1 MSDEEKFDAII
12 IGAGPA
18 GSACAYVLAREGKNV
33 LLIERGDSPGSKN
46 VTGGR
51 LYTYALE
58 LVEPGLYK
66 EAALERKVVRE
77 QIMMLSDKTGVT
89 IDYYDEKADDDI
101 PQSFTVLRA
110 NFDQWFADKAEAQGA
125 MIACGIK
132 VDDLIEKDGKIVGV
146 KAGEDE
152 MYADIVIAADGVNSL
167 MGQKADDDIPQSFTV
182 LRASFDQWFADK
194 AEAQGAM
201 IACGI
206 KVDDLIEKDG
216 KIVGVKAG
224 EDEMYADIV
233 IAADGVNSLM
243 GQKAGLKKEWTGHEV
258 GVGAKEI
265 IELPEKTIQ
274 NRFAVG
280 KGEGAAR
287 TILGQTGQV
296 QGGGFIYTNKTS
308 ISLGVVLSPQALA
321 EQDRSLADIYQD
333 FKMHPAIYP
342 LIEGGTTVEYSGHL
356 VPENGWNSVPKKL
369 YRDGFMMVG
378 DAAGFCINTGTMIR
392 GIDLAIVSGAAAA
405 KAILA
410 AEGSGIGEKYMQNL
424 EEMSL
429 IPTMKL
435 FAGWPQITSIPRM
448 TKEYPDLMNEALE
461 YMFHV
466 DGKVPEKMTKA
477 LRSITKKHVG
487 MCQMISDGWR
497 GFRAI

>member
-1 MSDEEKFDAII
+1 M
-12 IGAGPA
+12 
-18 GSACAYVLAREGKNV
+18 L
-33 LLIERGDSPGSKN
+33 
-46 VTGGR
+46 
-51 LYTYALE
+51 
-58 LVEPGLYK
+58 
-66 EAALERKVVRE
+66 
-77 QIMMLSDKTGVT
+77 LSDKTGVT

-167 MGQKADDDIPQSFTV
+167 MGQKA
-182 LRASFDQWFADK
+182 
-194 AEAQGAM
+194 
-201 IACGI
+201 
-206 KVDDLIEKDG
+206 
-216 KIVGVKAG
+216 
-224 EDEMYADIV
+224 
-233 IAADGVNSLM
+233 
-243 GQKAGLKKEWTGHEV
+243 GLKKEWTGHEV

-274 NRFAVG
+274 DRFAVG

-321 EQDRSLADIYQD
+321 EQNRSLADIYQD

-410 AEGSGIGEKYMQNL
+410 AEGGIGEKYMQNL

>member
-110 NFDQWFADKAEAQGA
+110 N
-125 MIACGIK
+125 
-132 VDDLIEKDGKIVGV
+132 
-146 KAGEDE
+146 
-152 MYADIVIAADGVNSL
+152 
-167 MGQKADDDIPQSFTV
+167 
-182 LRASFDQWFADK
+182 FDQWFADK

-497 GFRAI
+497 GFRSI

>member
-33 LLIERGDSPGSKN
+33 LVIERGDSPGSKN

-51 LYTYALE
+51 LYTYTLE

-125 MIACGIK
+125 MIACGIR
-132 VDDLIEKDGKIVGV
+132 VDDLIEKDGRIVGV

-167 MGQKADDDIPQSFTV
+167 I
-182 LRASFDQWFADK
+182 
-194 AEAQGAM
+194 
-201 IACGI
+201 
-206 KVDDLIEKDG
+206 
-216 KIVGVKAG
+216 
-224 EDEMYADIV
+224 
-233 IAADGVNSLM
+233 

-265 IELPEKTIQ
+265 IELPEKTIRD
-274 NRFAVG
+274 RFAVG
-280 KGEGAAR
+280 KDEGAAR

-308 ISLGVVLSPQALA
+308 VSLGVVLSPQALS

-356 VPENGWNSVPKKL
+356 VPENGWNSVPKKI
-369 YRDGFMMVG
+369 YRDGFLMVG

-392 GIDLAIVSGAAAA
+392 GIDLAILSGVAAAR
-405 KAILA
+405 AILA
-410 AEGSGIGEKYMQNL
+410 AERNGIGEKYMQNL

-497 GFRAI
+497 GFKAI

>member
-110 NFDQWFADKAEAQGA
+110 N
-125 MIACGIK
+125 
-132 VDDLIEKDGKIVGV
+132 
-146 KAGEDE
+146 
-152 MYADIVIAADGVNSL
+152 
-167 MGQKADDDIPQSFTV
+167 
-182 LRASFDQWFADK
+182 FDQWFADK